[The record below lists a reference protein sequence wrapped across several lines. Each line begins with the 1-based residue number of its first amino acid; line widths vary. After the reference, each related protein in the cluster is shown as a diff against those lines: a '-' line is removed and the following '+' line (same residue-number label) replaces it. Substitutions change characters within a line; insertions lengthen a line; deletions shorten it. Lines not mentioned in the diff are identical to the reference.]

1 MSMLYDTI
9 VGIATLQGMSAI
21 NVVRISG
28 IDAIAIVNKIFKGK
42 DLSTVSSHT
51 VHYGHIIDGNTI
63 IDEVLVSVFF
73 EPKTFTGENVVE
85 ISTHGGYLIPN
96 KIVELLVKNGCRIAE
111 NGEFSKRAFLNG
123 RIDLSQAES
132 IMDVISAQT
141 ETQLRLA
148 NRGLHGDVK
157 ALVGELQTTI
167 LDIIAKIE
175 VNIDYPEYDDATVM
189 TDNILRPDIKKIVS
203 RLSVILH
210 NSETGKVIREGI
222 KTVILGKP
230 NVGKSSL
237 LNSLLKED
245 KAIVTEI
252 SGTTRDLVEGDWN
265 LGGVI
270 LNLVDTAGIRNTDDA
285 VEKIGIIK
293 AKKALSEA
301 DLVLLVLDQ
310 SRSLTTEDI
319 DLLTLTKNKPRI
331 IVGNKI
337 DLGKHIDIKLEK
349 TIDVSAK
356 NSTGLD
362 QLEAEVKRLFID
374 ESLLKENQLM
384 LANARHIGKIGEAKT
399 ALEDALKACENHFP
413 VDIIEIDI
421 RKAWEVL
428 GEITGETGN
437 EVLIHALFSRFC
449 LGK

>member
-1 MSMLYDTI
+1 MLYDTI

>member
-1 MSMLYDTI
+1 MLYDTI

-203 RLSVILH
+203 HLSVILH